1 MKTDRNILDWVYT
14 SDAILNLEGGMYMHI
29 SAIVHCSLSTS
40 EIVLGC
46 EGFHKEQMELS
57 RLLSLAKSTESINCF
72 VLAES

>member
-1 MKTDRNILDWVYT
+1 
-14 SDAILNLEGGMYMHI
+14 MHI

-40 EIVLGC
+40 DIVLGC

>member
-1 MKTDRNILDWVYT
+1 
-14 SDAILNLEGGMYMHI
+14 MHI

-57 RLLSLAKSTESINCF
+57 QLLSLAQKHGVNLIDLYSPNPDMQR
-72 VLAES
+72 

>member
-1 MKTDRNILDWVYT
+1 
-14 SDAILNLEGGMYMHI
+14 MHI

-57 RLLSLAKSTESINCF
+57 RLLSLAKSTESIALYSQNPDMQR
-72 VLAES
+72 